1 MTTHASTLTDRL
13 NQILPKITSE
23 QFLNAHGVG
32 NEIPYHVFE
41 YPASEELVV
50 REHIKF
56 LLEKIPQT
64 RPGIRLVSVNLFD
77 FLIEHLR
84 SRNLLDRSFEMD
96 RRQGQQQLFRHLEKL
111 VQADKV
117 APLLAEKFPA
127 AETDLVLIH
136 GVGSVWPFMRA
147 SGLLNGLHQYTGD
160 TPVVMFYP
168 GSYDQVCF
176 RLFGKVRDEG
186 KQDNYYRA
194 FRLIP

>member
-136 GVGSVWPFMRA
+136 GVGSVWPFTRA